1 MAISAAQKEASK
13 KYHKEHIASIA
24 CRVRKEEAEAF
35 KAYCSSIGKTPN
47 AVLSEFVRSCISVE
61 QEGIPT
67 DD

>member
-35 KAYCSSIGKTPN
+35 KTYCSNIGKTPN

-61 QEGIPT
+61 QSGT
-67 DD
+67 LSDD